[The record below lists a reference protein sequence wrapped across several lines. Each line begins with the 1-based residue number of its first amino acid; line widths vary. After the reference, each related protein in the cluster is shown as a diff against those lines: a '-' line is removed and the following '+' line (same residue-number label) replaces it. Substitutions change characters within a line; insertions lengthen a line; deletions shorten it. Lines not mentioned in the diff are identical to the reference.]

1 MRRLLKAVTAVAG
14 AVVPLL
20 AMTVLMTAQPAAAA
34 SLTQVT
40 NFGNNPSGL
49 NMYLYVPDN
58 VAPRPA
64 LLVLIHY
71 CGGSGPAIFN
81 GNGRDYV
88 TAADRYGYVIVLPEV
103 TRSSKCF
110 DVYSPQG
117 LRRGGGSDSDGVI
130 SMVNYAKQRHN
141 VDPSRVFV
149 SGFSSGAMMTNVM
162 AAQYPDVFAAGS
174 SFSGVPATC
183 FATGS
188 STNTWNG
195 QCAGGQ
201 LTKTAQQWG
210 DAARAMY
217 PGYTGRYPRMQFLHG
232 TTDTTL
238 SYVNFGEE
246 IKQWTNLSGL
256 SQTPAFTD
264 RPQSNWTRTRYGD
277 TGTRATVEGISISGV
292 GHELPQAGQI
302 AYAISFLGLD
312 APSTTPTP
320 TPTTPTPTPTP
331 TTPAGGVTV
340 VGEQSGRC
348 LEVPNASTTN
358 GVQTQL
364 WDCAGGAGQRWTR
377 TSGRQ
382 LTVYGTKCLD
392 ASGSGTGN
400 GTPVIIWDCHG
411 GANQQWNVNANG
423 TVTNAQSGLCL
434 DANAA
439 GTGNGT
445 RIILWSCN
453 GQANQRWALRS

>member
-1 MRRLLKAVTAVAG
+1 
-14 AVVPLL
+14 
-20 AMTVLMTAQPAAAA
+20 MTVLMAAQPASAAA
-34 SLTQVT
+34 LTQVT

-88 TAADRYGYVIVLPEV
+88 TAADRYGYIIVLPEV

-117 LRRGGGSDSDGVI
+117 LRRGGGSDSDGII

-141 VDPSRVFV
+141 VDPARVVV

-162 AAQYPDVFAAGS
+162 AAEYPDVFAAGS
-174 SFSGVPATC
+174 AFSGVPATC

-201 LTKTAQQWG
+201 ITKTGQQWG

-246 IKQWTNLSGL
+246 IKQWTNLHGL

-302 AYAISFLGLD
+302 AYSIAFLGLD
-312 APSTTPTP
+312 
-320 TPTTPTPTPTP
+320 
-331 TTPAGGVTV
+331 
-340 VGEQSGRC
+340 
-348 LEVPNASTTN
+348 
-358 GVQTQL
+358 
-364 WDCAGGAGQRWTR
+364 
-377 TSGRQ
+377 
-382 LTVYGTKCLD
+382 GTKCLD
-392 ASGSGTGN
+392 ASGAGTSN

-411 GANQQWNVNANG
+411 GTNQQWNVNADG
-423 TVTNAQSGLCL
+423 TITNAQSGLCL
-434 DANAA
+434 DASGL
-439 GTGNGT
+439 GTANGT
-445 RIILWSCN
+445 KIILWSCS
-453 GQANQRWALRS
+453 GQANQRWTLRA

>member
-1 MRRLLKAVTAVAG
+1 
-14 AVVPLL
+14 
-20 AMTVLMTAQPAAAA
+20 MTAQPAAAA

-40 NFGNNPSGL
+40 NFGNNPSAL

-58 VAPRPA
+58 VGPKPA

-88 TAADRYGYVIVLPEV
+88 TAADRYGYVIVVPEV

-117 LRRGGGSDSDGVI
+117 LRRGGGSDSDGII
-130 SMVNYAKQRHN
+130 SMVNYAKQQHN
-141 VDPSRVFV
+141 VDPARVYV

-174 SFSGVPATC
+174 AFSGVPATC

-188 STNTWNG
+188 STNTWNS

-217 PGYTGRYPRMQFLHG
+217 PGYTGRYPRMQFWHG

-246 IKQWTNLSGL
+246 IKQWTNLQGV
-256 SQTPAFTD
+256 SQTPVFTD

-277 TGTRATVEGISISGV
+277 SGTRATIEGISISGV

-312 APSTTPTP
+312 GASTTPTP
-320 TPTTPTPTPTP
+320 SPTTPT
-331 TTPAGGVTV
+331 AGVAV
-340 VGEQSGRC
+340 VGGQSGRC
-348 LEVPNASTTN
+348 LDVPNASTTN

-364 WDCAGGAGQRWTR
+364 WDCTGGTGQRWTY

-382 LTVYGTKCLD
+382 LTVYGNKCLD
-392 ASGSGTGN
+392 ASGAGTSN
-400 GTPVIIWDCHG
+400 GTQVIIWDCHG
-411 GANQQWNVNANG
+411 GANQQWNVNTNG
-423 TVTNAQSGLCL
+423 TITNAQSGLCL

-445 RIILWSCN
+445 KTILWSCN
-453 GQANQRWALRS
+453 GQANQRWTLRS

>member
-1 MRRLLKAVTAVAG
+1 MSVKRLLRAVAAL

-20 AMTVLMTAQPAAAA
+20 AMTVLMAAQPASAAA
-34 SLTQVT
+34 LTQVT
-40 NFGNNPSGL
+40 NFGSNPSGL

-81 GNGRDYV
+81 GNGRDYA
-88 TAADRYGYVIVLPEV
+88 TAADRYGYIIVLPEV

-117 LRRGGGSDSDGVI
+117 LRRGGGSDSDGII

-141 VDPSRVFV
+141 VDPARVVV

-162 AAQYPDVFAAGS
+162 AAEYPDVFAAGS
-174 SFSGVPATC
+174 AFSGVPATC

-201 LTKTAQQWG
+201 ITKTAQQWG

-246 IKQWTNLSGL
+246 IKQWTNLHGL

-277 TGTRATVEGISISGV
+277 AGTRATVEGISISGV

-302 AYAISFLGLD
+302 AYSIAFLGLD
-312 APSTTPTP
+312 GTTTTPTP
-320 TPTTPTPTPTP
+320 TPTTPTPPP
-331 TTPAGGVTV
+331 TTPPPAAGVMV
-340 VGEQSGRC
+340 VGTQSGRC
-348 LEVPNASTTN
+348 LDVPTNGGN
-358 GVQTQL
+358 GVQIQL
-364 WDCAGGAGQRWTR
+364 WDCHGATQQRWTY
-377 TSGRQ
+377 TAGRQ

-392 ASGSGTGN
+392 ASGAGTSN
-400 GTPVIIWDCHG
+400 GTQVIIWDCHG
-411 GANQQWNVNANG
+411 GTNQQWNVNADG
-423 TVTNAQSGLCL
+423 TITNVQSGLCL
-434 DANAA
+434 DASGL
-439 GTGNGT
+439 GTANGT
-445 RIILWSCN
+445 KIVLWSCS
-453 GQANQRWALRS
+453 GQANQRWTLRA